1 MKRIIITLTIV
12 ATLILTGCVADANT
26 TSNPCTE
33 ALTTVDKAMAQF
45 SALVTQHLDDES
57 VAWSNTRS
65 SSALNTYTEQLITF
79 QNDVTE
85 LTERIASEDYISNRD
100 QCLS

>member
-12 ATLILTGCVADANT
+12 ATLILTGCGASTPA
-26 TSNPCTE
+26 SCTK
-33 ALTTVDKAMAQF
+33 ALTTADSAMAEF
-45 SALVTQHLDDES
+45 SALVTQHLNDES

-65 SSALNTYTEQLITF
+65 SSALNTYTEQLIAF
-79 QNDVTE
+79 QDDVTA
-85 LTERIASEDYISNRD
+85 LTERIESEDYTSNRD

>member
-12 ATLILTGCVADANT
+12 ATLILTGCGAESSRLD
-26 TSNPCTE
+26 SCTK
-33 ALTTVDKAMAQF
+33 ALMTADKAMAEF
-45 SALVTQHLDDES
+45 SVLVTQHLEDES

>member
-12 ATLILTGCVADANT
+12 ATLILTGCGAESSKLD
-26 TSNPCTE
+26 SCTK
-33 ALTTVDKAMAQF
+33 ALMTADKAMAEF
-45 SALVTQHLDDES
+45 SVLVTQHLNDES

-85 LTERIASEDYISNRD
+85 LTERIASEDYTSNRD

>member
-12 ATLILTGCVADANT
+12 ATLILTGCGAGANT
-26 TSNPCTE
+26 SNSCAK
-33 ALTTVDKAMAQF
+33 ALTTADSAMAEF
-45 SALVTQHLDDES
+45 SALVTQHLNDES

-85 LTERIASEDYISNRD
+85 LTERIASEDYVSNRD

>member
-12 ATLILTGCVADANT
+12 GTLILTGCGAE
-26 TSNPCTE
+26 SNRLDSCTK
-33 ALTTVDKAMAQF
+33 ALTTADKAMAEF
-45 SALVTQHLDDES
+45 SALVTQHLNDES

-65 SSALNTYTEQLITF
+65 SSALNTYTEQLIAF
-79 QNDVTE
+79 QGDVTE
-85 LTERIASEDYISNRD
+85 LTERIASEDYTSNRD

>member
-1 MKRIIITLTIV
+1 MKRIIITLTIL
-12 ATLILTGCVADANT
+12 ATLILSGCGAEANT
-26 TSNPCTE
+26 SNSCTK
-33 ALTTVDKAMAQF
+33 ALMTADSVMAEF
-45 SALVTQHLDDES
+45 SALVTQHLNDEA

-65 SSALNTYTEQLITF
+65 SSALDTYTEQLITF